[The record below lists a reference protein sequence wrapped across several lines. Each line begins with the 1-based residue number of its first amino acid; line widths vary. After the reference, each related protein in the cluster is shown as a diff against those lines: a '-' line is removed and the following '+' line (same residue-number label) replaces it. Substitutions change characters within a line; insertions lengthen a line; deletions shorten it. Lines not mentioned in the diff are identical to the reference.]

1 MRVLVGPDLTLGT
14 RFRLAHG
21 AAVITPVCRI
31 KSERGGG
38 PYLSSVPML
47 GKAWFESWIR
57 HQTGAS
63 TRCQLS
69 SLHRL
74 RGTQVHCKAHRTHH
88 PPKNRSCSRGC
99 SCPLCQLLVG
109 PRCQLLAGPRCQL
122 LAGPRCQ
129 LLVGPRCQLLV
140 GPRCQLLEGCHH
152 RKRLVNVEL
161 RSAHIPHQRVGAA
174 GLVMGCWSVVRAVAD
189 SPHMTSRWS

>member
-1 MRVLVGPDLTLGT
+1 MCGSPMVVPPQASKWVVRVGPGVRLRVLVGPDLTLGT

-88 PPKNRSCSRGC
+88 PPKIRSCSRGC

-109 PRCQLLAGPRCQL
+109 PRCQLL
-122 LAGPRCQ
+122 
-129 LLVGPRCQLLV
+129 
-140 GPRCQLLEGCHH
+140 EGCHH
-152 RKRLVNVEL
+152 RKRLANVEL